1 MSRIRVGEHAPEG
14 YQAVIDL
21 DKVLHK
27 RLDHVLIDF
36 IKLRASQLN
45 GCAFC
50 VDSHASDLEKAGVP
64 SRKIYAVSAWHE
76 TDFFT
81 PRERAALAMT
91 EQVTHISS
99 GVDDATWQEAAG
111 VFSEAELA
119 DVILVI
125 GTINLWNRIGVSTHL
140 APPPL
145 EG

>member
-14 YQAVIDL
+14 YQAVIAL

-50 VDSHASDLEKAGVP
+50 VDSHATDLEKAGVP

>member
-81 PRERAALAMT
+81 PE
-91 EQVTHISS
+91 S
-99 GVDDATWQEAAG
+99 GPR
-111 VFSEAELA
+111 S
-119 DVILVI
+119 
-125 GTINLWNRIGVSTHL
+125 R
-140 APPPL
+140 
-145 EG
+145 

>member
-125 GTINLWNRIGVSTHL
+125 GTINLWNRIWVSTHL